1 MADALF
7 QAICRTG
14 VFMICAQAVVHFR
27 PREAYEKYLKLIVSV
42 MILLQLFL
50 PLGGLSTDTRQGT
63 GELLGSMVQ
72 GLEAELEAAAER
84 ARKADRLLEEMTL
97 EEVRRRM
104 QEAGM
109 TEPDEPQRRAEEEE
123 TENLPGEADEQSVGE
138 VEPVVIEIS
147 VGGVHEKQYN

>member
-50 PLGGLSTDTRQGT
+50 PLGGLFADTRQGT
-63 GELLGSMVQ
+63 GDLLGSMVQ
-72 GLEAELEAAAER
+72 GLEAELEAAAGR
-84 ARKADRLLEEMTL
+84 AREADRLLEEMTL

-109 TEPDEPQRRAEEEE
+109 PEPDEPQRRAEEEE
-123 TENLPGEADEQSVGE
+123 TVNLPGEADEQSVGE

-147 VGGVHEKQYN
+147 VGGVYEKQYN